1 MSLLTLAAVV
11 LLVPMLGIAAWN
23 LATAPRLERAGK
35 PRTRPRVSLLI
46 PARDEAENL
55 RVTLPPLLEADLPDL
70 EILVLDDGS
79 GDETADVVLD
89 QAARSA
95 GRVRLLRGA
104 ALPAGWL
111 GKNWACHQLAEA
123 ARGEV
128 LIFCDADVLVHD
140 GAVSRTVAALEG
152 EGVGAV
158 TALPRQRFGSWGEAA
173 VVPLVAH
180 LPVVAL
186 LPLNLVG
193 RIRDPAVSI
202 ANGQWLA
209 FTRAAYDACGGHSAV
224 RGQVVED
231 VVLGRRV
238 KAAGYRLLPMIA
250 TRLLEVRMYRDVAA
264 IKEGFTKNLYP
275 LLGARPVPFMTA
287 IAVFLLTAIYPW
299 VGVMIGA
306 PGAALPLGLLVALR
320 GSGALL
326 LRQGI
331 GSVVLHPAGSLILLW
346 IAAASFR
353 GWRRGT
359 LQWKGREVGD
369 PGRSAADRDAMALD
383 IARE

>member
-1 MSLLTLAAVV
+1 M
-11 LLVPMLGIAAWN
+11 
-23 LATAPRLERAGK
+23 
-35 PRTRPRVSLLI
+35 
-46 PARDEAENL
+46 
-55 RVTLPPLLEADLPDL
+55 
-70 EILVLDDGS
+70 
-79 GDETADVVLD
+79 
-89 QAARSA
+89 
-95 GRVRLLRGA
+95 
-104 ALPAGWL
+104 
-111 GKNWACHQLAEA
+111 
-123 ARGEV
+123 
-128 LIFCDADVLVHD
+128 
-140 GAVSRTVAALEG
+140 
-152 EGVGAV
+152 
-158 TALPRQRFGSWGEAA
+158 
-173 VVPLVAH
+173 
-180 LPVVAL
+180 
-186 LPLNLVG
+186 
-193 RIRDPAVSI
+193 
-202 ANGQWLA
+202 
-209 FTRAAYDACGGHSAV
+209 

-231 VVLGRRV
+231 VALGRRV